1 MSSGLKSQITVVG
14 CVSAGGQ
21 CVPPMVIWDRKNLPP
36 ELAVGEVPGTIYGLS
51 MKGWID
57 QELFD
62 LWFTQHFLR
71 YAPTVRPLLLLMD
84 GHSSHYCPSTIKTAA
99 REKVVLFTLPPNTTH
114 LTQPLDKAV
123 FGPLKVQWRQA
134 CHRYIVEHPGSR
146 ISKHNFSVIF
156 SEAWIYALTPS
167 NILSGFRK
175 TGVYPPNR
183 NAIVLPSDPQEN
195 LAARSGVAYIPLF
208 SPAKRRLSSQ
218 VTFTA
223 EEVEHFETC
232 LDEGT
237 GDRSDSRY
245 QTWLKRYHPDLAP
258 SESPI
263 STAYLPAE
271 RASSFVGILD
281 SPSVLSHPATA
292 KSSVRV
298 LTSSENMQRIEEKE
312 LQKRAKL
319 REKEERARRREEKK
333 ISKLKPRSEKSKILF
348 SEEEQAKFTRRFENG
363 YDILDDDHYN
373 KWLAIYHPTT
383 ADTQGIYIHSS
394 CNYVEHMHAYT

>member
-1 MSSGLKSQITVVG
+1 MPIHQKQQGANGRSI
-14 CVSAGGQ
+14 
-21 CVPPMVIWDRKNLPP
+21 P
-36 ELAVGEVPGTIYGLS
+36 
-51 MKGWID
+51 
-57 QELFD
+57 
-62 LWFTQHFLR
+62 
-71 YAPTVRPLLLLMD
+71 
-84 GHSSHYCPSTIKTAA
+84 
-99 REKVVLFTLPPNTTH
+99 EKVLGEP
-114 LTQPLDKAV
+114 
-123 FGPLKVQWRQA
+123 
-134 CHRYIVEHPGSR
+134 
-146 ISKHNFSVIF
+146 
-156 SEAWIYALTPS
+156 
-167 NILSGFRK
+167 
-175 TGVYPPNR
+175 R
-183 NAIVLPSDPQEN
+183 NAVLPSDPQEN
-195 LAARSGVAYIPLF
+195 LAARSGVAYILLF

-232 LDEGT
+232 LEEGT

-319 REKEERARRREEKK
+319 REKEERARR
-333 ISKLKPRSEKSKILF
+333 
-348 SEEEQAKFTRRFENG
+348 
-363 YDILDDDHYN
+363 
-373 KWLAIYHPTT
+373 
-383 ADTQGIYIHSS
+383 
-394 CNYVEHMHAYT
+394 